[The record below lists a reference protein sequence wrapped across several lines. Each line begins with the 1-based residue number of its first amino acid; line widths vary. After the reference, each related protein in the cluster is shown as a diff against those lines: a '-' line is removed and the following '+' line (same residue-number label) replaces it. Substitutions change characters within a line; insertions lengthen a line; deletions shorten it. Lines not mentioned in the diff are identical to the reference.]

1 MALDKLQFKITKG
14 MNQDLSKEV
23 FSPEVAYSLLNI
35 KNQISDDNNSVGALT
50 NEKGTKL
57 THLYYNNENN
67 LELGGEV
74 LGVVKCLA
82 NVVVVFI
89 KHQGKDLIYRIDYD
103 PTQDNAT
110 DHVVVKKLAEG
121 YFNFGNKIK
130 GIFCFENSEIQKVY
144 WVDGVNQLRYINIA
158 DSNFKSETNP
168 EGKLPITNEIYINS
182 SPEFKLG
189 HKIKVERV
197 TGGGIFTAGVIQ
209 YAFTYYM
216 KYGAET
222 GIVDMTPLYYISEK
236 ERGLM
241 ADETVGCSFKVS
253 IENPDTRF
261 DYLRIYSIQRTSL
274 NGTPIVK
281 IVKDLKLR

>member
-1 MALDKLQFKITKG
+1 MALDKLQFRITKG

-35 KNQISDDNNSVGALT
+35 KNQILDSNSIGALE

-57 THLYYNNENN
+57 IELYYNDKNN
-67 LELGGEV
+67 QKLDGEI
-74 LGVVKCLA
+74 LGVVKCS
-82 NVVVVFI
+82 NEVVVLFMRYEST
-89 KHQGKDLIYRIDYD
+89 DYIYKLY
-103 PTQDNAT
+103 QDSPNNIA
-110 DHVVVKKLAEG
+110 VKKLAEG
-121 YFNFGNKIK
+121 SFNFGDNIK
-130 GIFCFENSEIQKVY
+130 GIFCYENSELQKVY

-158 DSNFKSETNP
+158 DSNFKSGTNP
-168 EGKLPITNEIYINS
+168 EGKLPITNEIYMNS

-189 HKIKVERV
+189 HTIRVERIS
-197 TGGGIFTAGVIQ
+197 GGGVFNAGVIQ

-222 GIVDMTPLYYISEK
+222 SIVDMTPLYYVSEK
-236 ERGLM
+236 ERGLL
-241 ADETVGCSFKVS
+241 ADETVGCSFKIS

-274 NGTPIVK
+274 NGTPVVK
-281 IVKDLKLR
+281 IVKDLKLK